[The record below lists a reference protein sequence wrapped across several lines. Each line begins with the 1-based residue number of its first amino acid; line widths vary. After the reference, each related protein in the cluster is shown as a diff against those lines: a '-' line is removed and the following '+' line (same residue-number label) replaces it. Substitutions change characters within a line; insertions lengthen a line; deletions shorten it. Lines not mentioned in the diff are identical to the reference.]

1 MGATGRG
8 FCPGRAAPRTSGSPS
23 TTCRGPSRRPMTAPS
38 TPRAASTFAPPSLTG
53 RATTTPGPRV
63 RCRAPTATTDDSA
76 GPSAGSRRS
85 QASRRRLHQVRVVR
99 RGRHSRP
106 AGRRRPRGLRRSLRA
121 GREFVPRLRIV
132 RAATG
137 ATFYAPVEGELR
149 ELERRLLE
157 VGRGAHPVFR
167 DAVAHLFT
175 TPGKLLRPTLVFL
188 SSKFGPGEDRE
199 VVLNLAESLE
209 LVHTASLVHDDVVDR
224 AGLRRNVQTIN
235 ARWNNDV
242 ALIVGDYLF
251 AKAYALAAV
260 LPKPEVI
267 AIVAQTV
274 FALCD
279 GELGEITATP
289 KLPTEAEYLDRIEL
303 KTASLYAACSQ
314 GAALLADAEPDHV
327 AALGAF
333 GTSLGMAFQITDDV
347 LDLVGDETDFGK
359 TVGRDLL
366 EGMPTLP
373 MIYAVAERDGTGGEL
388 EARILAPA
396 KSEDDVRL
404 LLAEI
409 RSSSGPERARQ
420 RALAFHDAALRA
432 LDRLPARAERD
443 ALRDAADFVVSRVR

>member
-1 MGATGRG
+1 M
-8 FCPGRAAPRTSGSPS
+8 RAVTNTS
-23 TTCRGPSRRPMTAPS
+23 
-38 TPRAASTFAPPSLTG
+38 
-53 RATTTPGPRV
+53 
-63 RCRAPTATTDDSA
+63 
-76 GPSAGSRRS
+76 
-85 QASRRRLHQVRVVR
+85 
-99 RGRHSRP
+99 
-106 AGRRRPRGLRRSLRA
+106 
-121 GREFVPRLRIV
+121 
-132 RAATG
+132 
-137 ATFYAPVEGELR
+137 FYAPVEGELR

-188 SSKFGPGEDRE
+188 SSRFGPGQNRE

-224 AGLRRNVQTIN
+224 AELRRNVQTVN
-235 ARWNNDV
+235 ARWNDDV

-279 GELGEITATP
+279 GELREITASRS
-289 KLPTEAEYLDRIEL
+289 LPSESAYLDRIEL

-333 GTSLGMAFQITDDV
+333 GTNLGMAFQITDDV
-347 LDLVGDETDFGK
+347 LDLVGDEEDFGK

-373 MIYAVAERDGTGGEL
+373 MIYAVEERDGSGAGL
-388 EARILAPA
+388 ERRILARA
-396 KSEDDVRL
+396 KSEDDMRAL
-404 LLAEI
+404 LTEI
-409 RSSSGPERARQ
+409 RGSSGPERARQ
-420 RALAFHDAALRA
+420 RALGFHDAALHA
-432 LDRLPARAERD
+432 LDRLPDRPERD
-443 ALRDAADFVVSRVR
+443 ALRNAADFVVSRVR

>member
-1 MGATGRG
+1 MSAVT
-8 FCPGRAAPRTSGSPS
+8 
-23 TTCRGPSRRPMTAPS
+23 
-38 TPRAASTFAPPSLTG
+38 STFY
-53 RATTTPGPRV
+53 TPV
-63 RCRAPTATTDDSA
+63 K
-76 GPSAGSRRS
+76 
-85 QASRRRLHQVRVVR
+85 
-99 RGRHSRP
+99 
-106 AGRRRPRGLRRSLRA
+106 
-121 GREFVPRLRIV
+121 
-132 RAATG
+132 
-137 ATFYAPVEGELR
+137 GELG
-149 ELERRLLE
+149 ELERRLLD

-188 SSKFGPGEDRE
+188 SSRFGPGQDRE

-209 LVHTASLVHDDVVDR
+209 LVHTASLVHDDVIDR
-224 AGLRRNVQTIN
+224 AEMRRNIQTVN
-235 ARWNNDV
+235 AKWNDNV

-279 GELGEITATP
+279 GELGEITATRS
-289 KLPTEAEYLDRIEL
+289 LPSEAAYLDRIEL

-314 GAALLADAEPDHV
+314 GAALLADAEPEHV

-333 GTSLGMAFQITDDV
+333 GTNLGMAFQITDDV
-347 LDLVGDETDFGK
+347 LDLVGDEADFGK

-373 MIYAVAERDGTGGEL
+373 MIYAVEERDGSGAEL

-396 KSEDDVRL
+396 KTESDMRA

-409 RSSSGPERARQ
+409 RGSSGPERARQ
-420 RALAFHDAALRA
+420 RALAFHDAAVRA
-432 LDRLPARAERD
+432 LDRLPARPDRD
-443 ALRDAADFVVSRVR
+443 ALREAADFVVSRVR

>member
-1 MGATGRG
+1 
-8 FCPGRAAPRTSGSPS
+8 
-23 TTCRGPSRRPMTAPS
+23 
-38 TPRAASTFAPPSLTG
+38 
-53 RATTTPGPRV
+53 
-63 RCRAPTATTDDSA
+63 
-76 GPSAGSRRS
+76 
-85 QASRRRLHQVRVVR
+85 
-99 RGRHSRP
+99 
-106 AGRRRPRGLRRSLRA
+106 
-121 GREFVPRLRIV
+121 V
-132 RAATG
+132 RAVAG
-137 ATFYAPVEGELR
+137 ASFYAPVEGELR

-175 TPGKLLRPTLVFL
+175 TPGKLLRPTLVLL
-188 SSKFGPGEDRE
+188 SSRFGPKEDRE

-224 AGLRRNVQTIN
+224 AQMRRNIQTVN
-235 ARWNNDV
+235 AKWNDDV

-279 GELGEITATP
+279 GELGEITGTLS
-289 KLPTEAEYLDRIEL
+289 LPTEAAYLDRIEL

-347 LDLVGDETDFGK
+347 LDLVGDEADFGK

-373 MIYAVAERDGTGGEL
+373 MIYAVEERDGTGAQL

-396 KSEDDVRL
+396 KTEDEVRA

-409 RSSSGPERARQ
+409 RRSSGPERARQ

-432 LDRLPARAERD
+432 LDGLPGRPERD
-443 ALRDAADFVVSRVR
+443 ALREAADFVVSRVR